1 MSFSQEVWAR
11 NADLYQATVNH
22 PFNQELAAGTLDRDA
37 FILMSFKTRTICSP
51 MAALWR

>member
-37 FILMSFKTRTICSP
+37 FIHYVIQDAHYLR
-51 MAALWR
+51 